1 MRRIGVHIAL
11 VAGAALTLAGC
22 GFADIRSPVPEFMR
36 AKVPDPPA
44 LEPPPNVKQMLK
56 DRLDSVFTAASQ
68 PTNVRVSEP
77 RPNLRG
83 PGWTACVKAE
93 LISVTGKPLG
103 TQTYRI
109 EISDGVIADRRQI
122 EPEDTCAGES
132 YEPI

>member
-1 MRRIGVHIAL
+1 MRRIVIHIAL

-22 GFADIRSPVPEFMR
+22 GFADIRAPVPEFMR
-36 AKVPDPPA
+36 AKAPDPIP
-44 LEPPPNVKQMLK
+44 LEPPPNVKHLLK
-56 DRLDSVFTAASQ
+56 EKLDSVFTAASQ

-93 LISVTGKPLG
+93 VISVTGKPLG
-103 TQTYRI
+103 TQTYRV
-109 EISDGVIADRRQI
+109 EISGGVIADRQKV
-122 EPEDTCAGES
+122 EPEDTCTTEN